1 LLSLDLPSGLQLG
14 LRVGINTYIINNSD
28 YYRAFFDDGMQF
40 GLVLD
45 FAVSKWFYIQPS
57 LMYIH
62 TRHRLELPLLL
73 SLKFP
78 AFWLPRLNAGPYLG
92 VSIAGDDNPLFD
104 MGLGLG
110 TGFDIWMFY
119 IGTFFNY
126 GVSHSNGKLGLNVG
140 VNL

>member
-1 LLSLDLPSGLQLG
+1 MQL
-14 LRVGINTYIINNSD
+14 
-28 YYRAFFDDGMQF
+28 

-57 LMYIH
+57 LMYIYDEYIYDDEYYH
-62 TRHRLELPLLL
+62 NVTRYWNNEFLHRLELPLLL

-78 AFWLPRLNAGPYLG
+78 VFWLPRLNAGPCLG
-92 VSIAGDDNPLFD
+92 ISIAGDDHLFD

-110 TGFDIWMFY
+110 TGFDIGMFY
-119 IGTFFNY
+119 IGAFFN
-126 GVSHSNGKLGLNVG
+126 GGLSHRNYTFVLNVG